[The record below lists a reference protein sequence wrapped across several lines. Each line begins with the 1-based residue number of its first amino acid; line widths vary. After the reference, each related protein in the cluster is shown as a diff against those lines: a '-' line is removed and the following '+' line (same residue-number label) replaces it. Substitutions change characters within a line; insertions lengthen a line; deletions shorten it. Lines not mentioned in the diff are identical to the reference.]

1 MALSTD
7 ATWLRLPLLMLL
19 GPAAAPSLS
28 SRIVLSLSHVFV
40 GTTGRKGR
48 GRSAWGNV
56 TLPLYF
62 FPVLFPLSL
71 SLDFLSPPLLCAS
84 RLSVLARWNWKRGSG
99 LRNRKLGKR
108 SPASSATFLG
118 LGHYGQVHILNL
130 NRLFSYLRILKYSS
144 MHKKKR
150 KKKKRCEREKMKI
163 DRNLKSENKR
173 SKFNVYT

>member
-1 MALSTD
+1 VAAGLGVRPLPPSYRCARRIYTCSEEKGREEIDRWMALSTD

-56 TLPLYF
+56 TSHF
-62 FPVLFPLSL
+62 ISFPFYSLSL

-108 SPASSATFLG
+108 SPASSASTYIKF
-118 LGHYGQVHILNL
+118 
-130 NRLFSYLRILKYSS
+130 KSS
-144 MHKKKR
+144 
-150 KKKKRCEREKMKI
+150 I
-163 DRNLKSENKR
+163 FI
-173 SKFNVYT
+173 SKDSKVQQHA